1 MSNQPDCGEAVLE
14 AIRKLSVDYI
24 IASPGSE
31 WAPVWEA
38 LARQKLGDGKGPDYI
53 DCWHETLAVDMAMGY
68 TMVTGRMQVV
78 LLHAGAGLLQGSMGI
93 HGAMM
98 AEIPMVVMSG
108 ESLTYGEDSD
118 VEPGAQ
124 WLRNLSIVGGP
135 QALLAPIV
143 KWSNQATSAGTMYEM
158 VIRCG
163 EMAQRDPAGPVYL
176 NVPVETMVEQWSPPT
191 FPRQA
196 PPAPKKLSAPEDVAE
211 VARQLVA
218 SAEPLIATE
227 SAGRD
232 PQAYQGLVELCDLL
246 AIPVIETS
254 GTVRANFPNHHPMY
268 QGTEVE
274 PFMADTDL
282 ALLVKN
288 RAPWYPPGNRPTKA
302 RVVALDESPHRTHM
316 VYQSLQ
322 ADQYLEGD
330 VATTLRQ
337 LSEAVDALG
346 VDKAVVEA
354 RRQRL
359 SAAHDA
365 REKQNQA
372 KEQAAKDA
380 SPIDPLWLCGAL
392 RQVMPDDVVY
402 VDEIVRH
409 SGEIREHVPWTRP
422 QSYFATGG
430 GLGQGLGVALGVKL
444 ANPDRPVV
452 ALMGDGSFLYN
463 PVVQS
468 LGASRDRE
476 LPILIIVFN
485 NGKYAAMQG
494 GYQRLYPDGVSI
506 ANELYHGVHI
516 NGPDYAELVKPF
528 GGYGQRVEDPAELPG
543 ALAAGLK
550 ANQEGRM
557 ALLNVVL
564 SR

>member
-14 AIRKLSVDYI
+14 ALRRLSVDYI

-38 LARQKLGDGKGPDYI
+38 LARQELGDGRGPDYI
-53 DCWHETLAVDMAMGY
+53 DCWHETLAVNMAMGY
-68 TMVTGRMQVV
+68 TLVTGRMQAV
-78 LLHAGAGLLQGSMGI
+78 LLHAGSGLLQGSMGI

-108 ESLTYGEDSD
+108 ESLTYGEDPD

-143 KWSNQATSAGTMYEM
+143 KWSNQATSAGTIYEM
-158 VIRCG
+158 VVRSG
-163 EMAQRDPAGPVYL
+163 EMAQRDPQGPTYL
-176 NVPVETMVEQWSPPT
+176 NVPVETMAEQWSPPSFT
-191 FPRQA
+191 RQA
-196 PPAPKKLSAPEDVAE
+196 PPAPKTMSPPEDVKDVAE
-211 VARQLVA
+211 QLVA
-218 SAEPLIATE
+218 SAHPLVATE
-227 SAGRD
+227 AAGRD
-232 PQAYQGLVELCDLL
+232 PEAFEALVELCDLL
-246 AIPVIETS
+246 AVPVIES
-254 GTVRANFPNHHPMY
+254 AGTVRANFPKDHPMY
-268 QGTEVE
+268 QGTDIA
-274 PFMADTDL
+274 PFMADTDF

-288 RAPWYPPGNRPTKA
+288 RAPWYPPGRRPPKA

-322 ADQYLEGD
+322 ADQYLEGH
-330 VATTLRQ
+330 VASTLRQ
-337 LSEAVDALG
+337 LSEEVGAIG
-346 VDKAVVEA
+346 VDSGLVGE
-354 RRQRL
+354 RRERL
-359 SAAHDA
+359 AATHEE
-365 REKQNQA
+365 REKQNRA

-402 VDEIVRH
+402 VNEIVLH
-409 SGEIREHVPWTRP
+409 SGVVRDHVPWTRP
-422 QSYFATGG
+422 QSYFGIGG

-444 ANPDRPVV
+444 ASPDRPVV

-468 LGASRDRE
+468 LGASRDSE

-494 GYQRLYPDGVSI
+494 MHLKMYPKGTAVDTDTF
-506 ANELYHGVHI
+506 HGTFI
-516 NGPDYAELVKPF
+516 NAPDFVKVAESF
-528 GGYGQRVEDPAELPG
+528 GAYGERVEDPEAIEQ
-543 ALAAGLK
+543 ALKNGLK
-550 ANQEGRM
+550 AVNEGRS
-557 ALLNVVL
+557 AIIDVVVG
-564 SR
+564 